1 MKNTTAMMRQQK
13 QQLNEFAVDFLT
25 FSFPQL
31 KREEFHHSIPFTL
44 KKVITCDLNT
54 YIYIYNTTHTKWITN
69 IKVKILSIAASSGS
83 VESSTGSRREDRMY
97 I

>member
-1 MKNTTAMMRQQK
+1 MMRQQK